1 LTGRPD
7 SHIVPAPAAFR
18 SRAGSPIRTFA
29 GGLAA
34 TLYAVFLSVYADHFG
49 WDTRRYAPETNG
61 EIWLRRRL
69 MAAGALCHHG
79 HHLRMGFCVGTVA
92 LLLAVLLDS
101 RDALAPGNQ
110 TAGTLVVAKVPI
122 PFGAKITP
130 EQLELAPI
138 PNGPAPEGAFDSP
151 DKVAGRV
158 AVIPIG
164 VREPVTDFKLAAE
177 GTVGGLK
184 AVIPEGYRA
193 MTVHVGEVVG
203 GSGLIMPGSFVDVM
217 CVITPPGGWRRGPI
231 SKIVLQ
237 NIKVLANNQNLD
249 CAGSL
254 SLCDSNS
261 RTRLLPISQ
270 TLAKA
275 PGKNVGGLV
284 RPLLRGTS
292 FASDSTV

>member
-1 LTGRPD
+1 
-7 SHIVPAPAAFR
+7 
-18 SRAGSPIRTFA
+18 
-29 GGLAA
+29 
-34 TLYAVFLSVYADHFG
+34 
-49 WDTRRYAPETNG
+49 
-61 EIWLRRRL
+61 
-69 MAAGALCHHG
+69 
-79 HHLRMGFCVGTVA
+79 MGFCVGTVA
-92 LLLAVLLDS
+92 LLLAVLLNS

-110 TAGTLVVAKVPI
+110 TAGTVVVAKVPI

-164 VREPVTDFKLAAE
+164 VREPVTGFKLAAE

-203 GSGLIMPGSFVDVM
+203 GSGSIMPGSFVDVM

-249 CAGSL
+249 QPKGGREAAQDIRAVTLLVTPDQAEKLALASSEGMLQLVLRDAGSARH
-254 SLCDSNS
+254 NS
-261 RTRLLPISQ
+261 
-270 TLAKA
+270 
-275 PGKNVGGLV
+275 
-284 RPLLRGTS
+284 LLRTP
-292 FASDSTV
+292 